1 VVLGWSCKGRVGRQR
16 ASLDAGWSA
25 VLLGQ
30 DGEWR
35 ASVEAPAMEGP
46 EAVGCC
52 RLLRALGC
60 CFVGGVVVAAVERN
74 RVSVPTAAGGSG
86 GMVGVESLHVP
97 SP

>member
-1 VVLGWSCKGRVGRQR
+1 VVLGRSCKGRVGRQR

-46 EAVGCC
+46 EAAGCC
-52 RLLRALGC
+52 RLRALGC
-60 CFVGGVVVAAVERN
+60 CYVGEGIAVVERN
-74 RVSVPTAAGGSG
+74 PVSVPTAAGGSG